1 MITATV
7 ASKTPTLTKG
17 AKRKNTVPTDGF
29 ERSVKNADPT
39 VAFKAALRQLKEA
52 TARLAEDV
60 DIRRK
65 DYVVEP
71 GSKFRLKD
79 VDPSDVKGLPKDDDV
94 VKALTQKELD
104 KIAKLQAKLYA
115 EHKHKFLIVFQA
127 MDTGGKDG
135 SIKSLTRGMN
145 PQGVKVAC
153 FKAPTDAE
161 RDHDPLWRVHP
172 HVPAKGEIAIFN
184 RSHYE
189 DVLVTRVH
197 NYIDDKQAAN
207 RLEHIR
213 NFEKMQA
220 DEGTTTIKFFLH
232 IDKDEQK
239 ARLQAHQDD
248 PQKNWKLAAA
258 DVEERA
264 FWDDYQTVYQETM
277 RETSTKDAPWYV
289 IPANDKPR
297 RDLIL
302 ATIVRKTLEDMD
314 IQAPKAS
321 TDVSKLVIE

>member
-1 MITATV
+1 MITAT
-7 ASKTPTLTKG
+7 STKQTQHS
-17 AKRKNTVPTDGF
+17 AKARPRKQTGPTDGF
-29 ERSVKNADPT
+29 VRSAKNEDPT
-39 VAFKAALRQLKEA
+39 VAFKAALAQLKEA
-52 TARLAEDV
+52 TARLAEEV
-60 DIRRK
+60 DIRRN
-65 DYVVEP
+65 DYRVEP

-79 VDPSDVKGLPKDDDV
+79 VDPGKYKGFPKDDDV

-104 KIAKLQAKLYA
+104 QIDKLQNKLYA
-115 EHKHKFLIVFQA
+115 EHKHKVLIVFQA

-135 SIKSLTRGMN
+135 SIKKLTRGMN

-153 FKAPTDAE
+153 FKAPTEAE

-172 HVPAKGEIAIFN
+172 HVPAKGEIAVFN

-197 NYIDDKQAAN
+197 NYIDDQQAEN

-213 NFEKMQA
+213 NFEKMQG
-220 DEGTTTIKFFLH
+220 DEGTTIIKFFLH

-239 ARLQAHQDD
+239 ARLQARQDD
-248 PQKNWKLAAA
+248 PEKNWKLAAA
-258 DVEERA
+258 DVEERKY
-264 FWDDYQTVYQETM
+264 WDDYQSVYQETM

-289 IPANDKPR
+289 VPANDKTR

-302 ATIVRKTLEDMD
+302 ATIVRKTLEDLD
-314 IQAPKAS
+314 IQAPKANP
-321 TDVSKLVIE
+321 DVKKLVIK

>member
-1 MITATV
+1 MITATS
-7 ASKTPTLTKG
+7 ASKTQTT
-17 AKRKNTVPTDGF
+17 AKARSRKETGPKDGF
-29 ERSVKNADPT
+29 ERSLKDEDPT
-39 VAFKAALRQLKEA
+39 VAFKAAMRQLKEA
-52 TARLAEDV
+52 TARLSENV

-65 DYVVEP
+65 DYRVD
-71 GSKFRLKD
+71 SKLRLKD
-79 VDPSDVKGLPKDDDV
+79 IDPSDYKGLPKDDDV

-104 KIAKLQAKLYA
+104 RIDKLQNKLYA

-135 SIKSLTRGMN
+135 SIRSLTRGMN

-153 FKAPTDAE
+153 FKAPTEAE

-172 HVPAKGEIAIFN
+172 QVPGKGEIAIFN

-197 NYIDDKQAAN
+197 NYIDEDQAEK
-207 RLEHIR
+207 RLEHIK
-213 NFEKMQA
+213 NFEKMQGE
-220 DEGTTTIKFFLH
+220 EGTTILKFFLH

-239 ARLQAHQDD
+239 ARLQARQDD
-248 PQKNWKLAAA
+248 PEKNWKLAAA
-258 DVEERA
+258 DVEERK
-264 FWDDYQTVYQETM
+264 FWDDYQSVYQETM

-321 TDVSKLVIE
+321 ADVSKLVIE

>member
-1 MITATV
+1 
-7 ASKTPTLTKG
+7 L
-17 AKRKNTVPTDGF
+17 KN
-29 ERSVKNADPT
+29 EDPT

-52 TARLAEDV
+52 TARLSEDV

-65 DYVVEP
+65 DFRVEP

-79 VDPSDVKGLPKDDDV
+79 VDPSNYEGLPKDDDV

-104 KIAKLQAKLYA
+104 RIDKLQNKLYA

-153 FKAPTDAE
+153 FKAPTEAE
-161 RDHDPLWRVHP
+161 RDRDPLWRVHQ

-197 NYIDDKQAAN
+197 NYIDDQQAEN

-213 NFEKMQA
+213 NFEKMQG
-220 DEGTTTIKFFLH
+220 DEGTTIIKFFLH

-239 ARLQAHQDD
+239 ARLQARQDD
-248 PQKNWKLAAA
+248 PEKNWKLAAA
-258 DVEERA
+258 DVEERKY
-264 FWDDYQTVYQETM
+264 WDDYQSVYQETL

-289 IPANDKPR
+289 VPANDKPR

-302 ATIVRKTLEDMD
+302 ATIVRKHLEDMD
-314 IQAPKAS
+314 IQAPKANP
-321 TDVSKLVIE
+321 DVHKLVIK